1 MEARDALLKAGRP
14 DEAGEV
20 EMLLSRSFWIRGEH
34 ELSEAHTDRRQL
46 AGAGASRRD
55 SPGSGSAAR
64 AIADAERALE
74 VVAAISD
81 PQARYFTNALCAHVF
96 VAARREQAAQLTR
109 EVIDDLLQAIPPSF
123 AVIALPALA
132 STALRLG
139 LLPELIAALEKHMP
153 TPWREVVRRY
163 AAATTSP
170 PPTCSARSARNP
182 ARPRPAS
189 TPRGSSRPPAVT
201 TKPASNCSR
210 PSPSTAP
217 SVRRATW
224 TRSSRF

>member
-1 MEARDALLKAGRP
+1 MRCSRPGDRTRPAR
-14 DEAGEV
+14 
-20 EMLLSRSFWIRGEH
+20 SRCFFR
-34 ELSEAHTDRRQL
+34 
-46 AGAGASRRD
+46 GASEFVGSTSSRKHTRIGVSWQVLARR
-55 SPGSGSAAR
+55 AEIHLAR
-64 AIADAERALE
+64 A
-74 VVAAISD
+74 
-81 PQARYFTNALCAHVF
+81 PQPGRSPTPSAPWRSLPRSPTRRRGTSRTRSAHHVF

-170 PPTCSARSARNP
+170 PPTCSARLARNP